1 MYNEVVQY
9 SSQPAAVSKLVHA
22 DGTAEYRLTRDV
34 LHEKDNDGNDVIQ
47 GKEVYFEVPAGQ
59 PQPTVEEVEENFD
72 LYWANGLIWPVNNP
86 VPTVEERLEA
96 VEADNLT
103 ALEGIAELYEMLM
116 P

>member
-9 SSQPAAVSKLVHA
+9 SKDPAAVTRLMHG

-34 LHEKDNDGNDVIQ
+34 VHELDNEGNPVIQ
-47 GKEVYFEVPAGQ
+47 GKEVYFEVPANQ
-59 PQPTVEEVEENFD
+59 HQPTIQEIELDFETFWLFGVA
-72 LYWANGLIWPVNNP
+72 WPANDPQ
-86 VPTVEERLEA
+86 PTVEERLEA

-116 P
+116 Q